1 MSCCTSNSCS
11 GTNIFFSRWSKSFA
25 KRFRKKG
32 LEKVQRYLLEGIR
45 LEPVKD
51 RHILDIGCGVGA
63 LHLTLL
69 QEGAILAT
77 GIEAAEGM
85 LEKAKEFSLSFGL
98 QEKISYH
105 LGDFVSLADTLP
117 DAEITVMDKVV
128 CCYEN
133 LDQLIETST
142 KKTKRMYGL
151 THPRNNILI
160 GSMFRFQIAILKL
173 FRFKFHPFW
182 HDWDLM
188 HKEINRQGFRL
199 LYQKS
204 TFVWNVAVFQRI

>member
-1 MSCCTSNSCS
+1 MNCCTSDRCA

-32 LEKVQRYLLEGIR
+32 LEKVQRYLLEGVR
-45 LEPVKD
+45 LQPVREKN
-51 RHILDIGCGVGA
+51 ILDIGCGVGA
-63 LHLTLL
+63 LHLKLL
-69 QEGAILAT
+69 QEGAAHAT

-85 LEKAKEFSLSFGL
+85 LEKAKEFSENLGL
-98 QEKISYH
+98 KEKISYH
-105 LGDFVSLADTLP
+105 LGDFVDLADTLP

-133 LDQLIETST
+133 LDQLIQTST
-142 KKTKRMYGL
+142 RKTKQIYGL
-151 THPRNNILI
+151 THPRNNILV
-160 GSMFRFQIAILKL
+160 GSVFRLQIAILKL

-188 HKEINRQGFRL
+188 HQEITRQGFRL
-199 LYQKS
+199 LYQKP
-204 TFVWNVAVFQRI
+204 TFAWNVAVFQRI

>member
-85 LEKAKEFSLSFGL
+85 LEKAKEFQKKLTAGAIAELEPFGNKA
-98 QEKISYH
+98 E
-105 LGDFVSLADTLP
+105 TLRQF
-117 DAEITVMDKVV
+117 ARAMLER
-128 CCYEN
+128 
-133 LDQLIETST
+133 T
-142 KKTKRMYGL
+142 K
-151 THPRNNILI
+151 
-160 GSMFRFQIAILKL
+160 
-173 FRFKFHPFW
+173 
-182 HDWDLM
+182 
-188 HKEINRQGFRL
+188 
-199 LYQKS
+199 
-204 TFVWNVAVFQRI
+204 